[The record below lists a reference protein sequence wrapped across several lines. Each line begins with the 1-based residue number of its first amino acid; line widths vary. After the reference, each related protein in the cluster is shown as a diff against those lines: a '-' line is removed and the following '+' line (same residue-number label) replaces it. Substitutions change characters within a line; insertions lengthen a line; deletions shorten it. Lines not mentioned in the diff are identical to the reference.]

1 LGDFPESQCIRFT
14 VQIKVFESFRV
25 SSNQS
30 FDSSSIQKAMPQNI
44 SNSKVILHPSQRAQ
58 RDSRQHNSQVDSFAD
73 RLMDDLFADVE
84 NLLDGSVAP
93 PPEPVRTEAPLK
105 PSLDLSAYPQL
116 ADLVA
121 RPSLPQWNLQPQPE
135 ESLSVP
141 EVTELV
147 NGKVK
152 PAAQGLVLQ
161 KFLMGAL
168 ITSAIA
174 AIAVWFTNR
183 SSFSIAHSQ
192 PATAIA
198 TPAQTAPS
206 SKAEQFADHVQRS
219 LASLDR
225 KAATGKPGFPL
236 NNSLPTVAI
245 ASKPAVKSEQPLPT
259 ANLLPPALPIP
270 NVPKTPVVINVPPA
284 PASSVTVNDPARR
297 ELNQLLTR
305 LSAVL
310 EKLYPALNRPQVA
323 VQPVTLPTP
332 QVATAAAPVR
342 SVRGV
347 AIASDP
353 TQSAVLIETNGI
365 TQRYYMGE
373 SIGSSGWSVVDIA
386 NNYVSLR
393 RNGEVRSVSVGE
405 KLN

>member
-1 LGDFPESQCIRFT
+1 
-14 VQIKVFESFRV
+14 
-25 SSNQS
+25 
-30 FDSSSIQKAMPQNI
+30 MPQNI
-44 SNSKVILHPSQRAQ
+44 SSPKVLLHPSQRAQ
-58 RDSRQHNSQVDSFAD
+58 RDPRPQNPQVDTFAD

-93 PPEPVRTEAPLK
+93 PPEPVRLEAPSK

-116 ADLVA
+116 AELVA
-121 RPSLPQWNLQPQPE
+121 RPSLPQWNLQSQPE

-141 EVTELV
+141 ELNELV
-147 NGKVK
+147 NIPVK
-152 PAAQGLVLQ
+152 PAARGLMLQ
-161 KFLMGAL
+161 RFLIGAL

-174 AIAVWFTNR
+174 AIAVWLTNR
-183 SSFSIAHSQ
+183 SSFSFAHSQ
-192 PATAIA
+192 PATAVA
-198 TPAQTAPS
+198 AQAVPT

-225 KAATGKPGFPL
+225 KVATGKPGSPPAPF

-245 ASKPAVKSEQPLPT
+245 ASKPVTKSNLPLPT
-259 ANLLPPALPIP
+259 ASLLPPVLPIP
-270 NVPKTPVVINVPPA
+270 SAPRTPVVINVPPA
-284 PASSVTVNDPARR
+284 PAASVTVNDPARR

-310 EKLYPALNRPQVA
+310 EKLYPALNRSQQVA
-323 VQPVTLPTP
+323 VQPAILTTPKIAAVTTTPTP
-332 QVATAAAPVR
+332 APTIR

-365 TQRYYMGE
+365 TQRYYVGE